1 MKWRP
6 YPKYKP
12 SGVEWLGDVPE
23 HWEVKR
29 GRFCMY
35 VNPRSNKLPILDLD
49 DDVSFVPMEAIGENG
64 GLQLGQTRSISDV
77 GSGYTEFDNG
87 DVIVAKITPCFENGK
102 GALAVALKNGAAF
115 GTTEMHVLRARQ
127 GLDNRLLF
135 YLTISTHFRSQGEG
149 SMYGAGGQKRVP
161 PEFCKDFYAPL
172 PPLYEQ
178 TAIAD
183 FLDRETGRIDTLVAK
198 KQTLIERLKEKRT
211 ALITALVTGK
221 VRVERNDECGM
232 MNDEKGNSDSSFIIH
247 HSPFKMKPS
256 GVEWLGD
263 VPEGWEIRK
272 IGGVFRFLSGGT
284 PSTTHEAYW
293 NGNIP
298 WVSSKDMKHFR
309 VTDTI
314 DHVTMQ
320 AVNESATSML
330 PADSVLLVVR
340 SGILRHTIPIAV
352 AKCGVAINQDI
363 KGLQP
368 STERINCLFFSYWV
382 LGNQRTL
389 LTLWRQQGATVESL
403 NVDAVKVT
411 PFPLPPTDEQ
421 TAIAD
426 FLDRETA
433 KIDQLINKIETAIER
448 LREYRRALITA
459 AVTGKI
465 DVRRKAA

>member
-35 VNPRSNKLPILDLD
+35 VNPRSKKLPLLDLED
-49 DDVSFVPMEAIGENG
+49 EVSFVPMEAIGEYG
-64 GLQLGQTRSISDV
+64 GVHLIEQTRSIADI
-77 GSGYTEFDNG
+77 GSGYTEFDDG

-102 GALAVALKNGAAF
+102 GALAAALKNGAAF
-115 GTTEMHVLRARQ
+115 GTTEIHVLRARQ

-135 YLTISTHFRSQGEG
+135 YLTISTPFRSQGEG

-161 PEFCKDFYAPL
+161 PEFCKDFCIPL
-172 PPLYEQ
+172 PPTDEQ

-183 FLDRETGRIDTLVAK
+183 FLDRETLKIDTLVVK

-221 VRVERNDECGM
+221 MRVERNDECGM
-232 MNDEKGNSDSSFIIH
+232 MNDENGNSDSSFIIP

-263 VPEGWEIRK
+263 VPEGWEVKSIKRLTIVQRGASPRPIDNEIYFDDNGEYSWVRISDVTTAGMYLTSTTQCLSELGSSLSVPLEPGTLFLSIAGSVGKPCITKIRCC
-272 IGGVFRFLSGGT
+272 IHDGFVYFPHWRGEARFLYYVFASGEPYKGLGKLGT
-284 PSTTHEAYW
+284 QL
-293 NGNIP
+293 NLN
-298 WVSSKDMKHFR
+298 
-309 VTDTI
+309 TDTVGSI
-314 DHVTMQ
+314 II
-320 AVNESATSML
+320 
-330 PADSVLLVVR
+330 
-340 SGILRHTIPIAV
+340 GIP
-352 AKCGVAINQDI
+352 D
-363 KGLQP
+363 
-368 STERINCLFFSYWV
+368 EY
-382 LGNQRTL
+382 
-389 LTLWRQQGATVESL
+389 
-403 NVDAVKVT
+403 
-411 PFPLPPTDEQ
+411 EQ
-421 TAIAD
+421 TAIAN

-433 KIDQLINKIETAIER
+433 KIDQLIAKIETAIER
-448 LREYRRALITA
+448 LREYRIALITA

-465 DVRRKAA
+465 DVRREAA